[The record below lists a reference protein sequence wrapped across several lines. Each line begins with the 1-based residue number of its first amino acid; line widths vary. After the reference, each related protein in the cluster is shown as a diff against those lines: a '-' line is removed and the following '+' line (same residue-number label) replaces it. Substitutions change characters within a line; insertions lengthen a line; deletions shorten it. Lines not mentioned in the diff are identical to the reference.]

1 MRASG
6 GFVFM
11 PNERTREAD
20 ERGRTIVSGTDAR
33 QGEIILRTPL
43 RKAIFIAG
51 LAGFVILVVVSAWL
65 AS

>member
-1 MRASG
+1 
-6 GFVFM
+6 M
-11 PNERTREAD
+11 PDERTRDAD
-20 ERGRTIVSGTDAR
+20 ERGRTIVSETEAR

-51 LAGFVILVVVSAWL
+51 LVGFVILAIASAWL